1 MSADCRLPDGFVL
14 HVFDRVE
21 STNDEA
27 KRLAEGGAA
36 SGQVLVAAEQTR
48 GRGRYGRAW
57 SSPPGNLYAS
67 VLLRPRRPVAH
78 TAQISLV
85 AGLAMAE
92 AIERFGPAD
101 CRVTLKWPN
110 DVLLGPAKTA
120 GLLLE
125 SGGGPGR
132 GRPWLVVGSG
142 VNIVSFPEDVP
153 YPATCL
159 QREGFA
165 PSPPPLALLEAYV
178 WRLDDWL
185 ARWRRLGFGDVRQA
199 WLARSP
205 HLGQAIRLRLADEE
219 VRGRFVDLTGTG
231 ALLLEEA
238 GGGQRE
244 ITAGDVFYGSS

>member
-1 MSADCRLPDGFVL
+1 MSTDCRLPGGFVL
-14 HVFDRVE
+14 HAFDRVE

-27 KRLAEGGAA
+27 KRLAEAGAA
-36 SGQVLVAAEQTR
+36 SGQVVVAAEQTR
-48 GRGRYGRAW
+48 GRGRYGRPW

-67 VLLRPRRPVAH
+67 VLLRLSRPVAQ

-85 AGLAMAE
+85 AGLALAE

-101 CRVTLKWPN
+101 CELTLKWPN
-110 DVLLGPAKTA
+110 DVLLGRAKTA

-159 QREGFA
+159 RREGFA
-165 PSPPPLALLEAYV
+165 ETLTPLALLEAYV

-185 ARWRRLGFGDVRQA
+185 ARWRRLGFADVRRA

-205 HLGQAIRLRLADEE
+205 HLGEAIRLRLAHEE
-219 VRGRFVDLTGTG
+219 VRGRFVGLTPSG

-238 GGGQRE
+238 GGGRRE
-244 ITAGDVFYGSS
+244 IAAGEVFYGSS